1 MLDDYIFVG
10 GNIIMGLFD
19 FIMKGVGFE
28 GDDTPKKDKRKKAEP
43 APTDLDKYQN
53 FDSGLGSTFSAT
65 PMGDMS
71 NITNMPGGKNMVIY
85 APKNNKDIQML
96 VDFMRRHE
104 ACIINLGLI
113 SPQEAGR
120 ILDFLAGA
128 AYALRGSLKRLQG
141 DLFLLT
147 PEGVNIMTQK

>member
-1 MLDDYIFVG
+1 
-10 GNIIMGLFD
+10 MGLFD

-28 GDDTPKKDKRKKAEP
+28 GEEAPKKSKHKKAAAEP
-43 APTDLDKYQN
+43 TSLDKYQN

-65 PMGDMS
+65 PLDDMP

-85 APKNNKDIQML
+85 APKNNKDIQLL

-104 ACIINLGLI
+104 ACIINLGLL
-113 SPQEAGR
+113 SPQEASR